1 MWDRFLTIIDMVLSH
16 WRLLMLLFFAG
27 GLGHFAEDGI
37 DYAKSKLSEERPPVV
52 DEATVQPN
60 VEPAAECPIQACPE
74 ATTKIIERET
84 VIVNEC
90 NIKEHIAADH

>member
-1 MWDRFLTIIDMVLSH
+1 MWDRLLAVIDLVLSH

-37 DYAKSKLSEERPPVV
+37 DYAKGKLSEGRPQVV

-84 VIVNEC
+84 VIMGEC
-90 NIKEHIAADH
+90 DIKGHVEDDH